1 MKKILT
7 VLILINLFAI
17 MIFVPNVVRAANVYD
32 AQDEGKD
39 GSDDDVYIK
48 QNIVDQQI
56 EKKKEE
62 RDTGL
67 GLGDLDK
74 YKGSSTNSDKFKSK
88 VNNILAIIRTVGII
102 LSVIALAIIGI
113 KYMIGSIEERAEYK
127 KTMIPYL
134 VGVFLVFSV
143 TTIPQL
149 IYSIV
154 NDL

>member
-1 MKKILT
+1 MKRILT

-17 MIFVPNVVRAANVYD
+17 IIFMPNVVKADEVYD
-32 AQDEGKD
+32 EQSEELY
-39 GSDDDVYIK
+39 SDDDG
-48 QNIVDQQI
+48 
-56 EKKKEE
+56 
-62 RDTGL
+62 DTGL

-88 VNNILAIIRTVGII
+88 VNNLLIIVKTVGII

-143 TTIPQL
+143 TTIPQ
-149 IYSIV
+149 
-154 NDL
+154 

>member
-7 VLILINLFAI
+7 ILILINLFAI
-17 MIFVPNVVRAANVYD
+17 IFMPNIVKAQEVYD
-32 AQDEGKD
+32 QQYEGLY
-39 GSDDDVYIK
+39 DDDDEYVK

-56 EKKKEE
+56 EKKKQE

-67 GLGDLDK
+67 GLGDLDN
-74 YKGSSTNSDKFKSK
+74 YKGSSTSSEKFKGK
-88 VNNILAIIRTVGII
+88 VNNVLSIVRTVGII
-102 LSVIALAIIGI
+102 LSVIALSVIGI
-113 KYMIGSIEERAEYK
+113 KYMVGSIEERAEYK

-149 IYSIV
+149 IYSLV

>member
-17 MIFVPNVVRAANVYD
+17 IIFMPNVVKADEVYD
-32 AQDEGKD
+32 EQYEGLY
-39 GSDDDVYIK
+39 SDDDVYVK

-88 VNNILAIIRTVGII
+88 VNNLLIIVKTVGII

>member
-1 MKKILT
+1 MKVGDSMKKIGIILT
-7 VLILINLFAI
+7 TFSFLVFFWVGNYSYANRPSEITKGSEAINMATS
-17 MIFVPNVVRAANVYD
+17 N
-32 AQDEGKD
+32 G
-39 GSDDDVYIK
+39 
-48 QNIVDQQI
+48 
-56 EKKKEE
+56 
-62 RDTGL
+62 

-88 VNNILAIIRTVGII
+88 VNNLLIIVKTVGII

>member
-1 MKKILT
+1 MKRILT

-17 MIFVPNVVRAANVYD
+17 IIFMPNVVKADEVYD
-32 AQDEGKD
+32 EQSEELY
-39 GSDDDVYIK
+39 SDDDG
-48 QNIVDQQI
+48 
-56 EKKKEE
+56 
-62 RDTGL
+62 DTGL

-88 VNNILAIIRTVGII
+88 VNNLLIIVKTVGII